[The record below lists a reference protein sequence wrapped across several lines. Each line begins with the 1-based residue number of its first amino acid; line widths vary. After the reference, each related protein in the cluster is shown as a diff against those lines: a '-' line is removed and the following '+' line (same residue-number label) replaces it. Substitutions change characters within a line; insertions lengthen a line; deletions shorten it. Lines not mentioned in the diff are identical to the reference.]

1 MKASIGSIIPA
12 IITSPQIR
20 TMRRST
26 AALRRKL
33 AGGQLMIHYFHQVDD
48 PYSWLA
54 ARALGHL
61 QDTYGAQVA
70 AMLVQPP
77 DPSAAPDIE
86 RLRRWSLR
94 DAQRL
99 AARWGMGPLP
109 QSLPDA
115 ASIKAAEAAL
125 AGISD
130 ARAFS
135 QCCAAIED
143 AWRSGAAMPASTG
156 EAAAALAKG
165 AEQRA
170 KLGHY
175 LGGTFHFEG
184 EWFWGLDRLHYLE
197 QRLADIAGCA
207 PRFFAP
213 LNDIALS
220 ALSGAKPAVLEAFV
234 SLRSPYTYIAME
246 RLAALASHYGAQL
259 NLRPVL
265 PMVMRGLPVPLA
277 KRLYIVRDTAREAD
291 RLGLPFGR
299 IADPVGRPTERGLAI
314 TFHAMKAGKGVDFA
328 QSFLK
333 GVFAEGIDAGTDKG
347 LLALCER
354 AGLGAAAM
362 QAALADESWRGAAQ
376 ANCDALLE
384 LGIWGVP
391 AFRVNDM
398 PAHWGQDRLWAVEED
413 LAMAAN
419 AC

>member
-12 IITSPQIR
+12 IITSPQLR
-20 TMRRST
+20 TMRRSM

-33 AGGQLMIHYFHQVDD
+33 VRGQRVIHYFHQVDD

-61 QDTYGAQVA
+61 QDTYDVQVVP
-70 AMLVQPP
+70 MLVPPP

-86 RLRRWSLR
+86 RLRHWSLR

-99 AARWGMGPLP
+99 AARWRLEPVP
-109 QSLPDA
+109 QILPDA
-115 ASIKAAEAAL
+115 GSLAAAEAAL
-125 AGISD
+125 AGVSD

-175 LGGTFHFEG
+175 LGGTFHFES

-197 QRLADIAGCA
+197 QRLAGIAGCA
-207 PRFFAP
+207 PEFFAP
-213 LNDIALS
+213 LNEIALP
-220 ALSGAKPAVLEAFV
+220 ALPGTKPAVLEAFI

-246 RLAALASHYGAQL
+246 RLGALASHYGAQL
-259 NLRPVL
+259 KLRPVL

-277 KRLYIVRDTAREAD
+277 KRLYIVRDTAREAE

-314 TFHAMKAGKGVDFA
+314 TFHAMKSGKGADFA

-333 GVFAEGIDAGTDKG
+333 GVFADGIDAGTDKG

-354 AGLGAAAM
+354 AGLTAADMAAA
-362 QAALADESWRGAAQ
+362 LLDESWRSEAQ
-376 ANCDALLE
+376 SNCDALLE

-413 LAMAAN
+413 IAA
-419 AC
+419 ATGY